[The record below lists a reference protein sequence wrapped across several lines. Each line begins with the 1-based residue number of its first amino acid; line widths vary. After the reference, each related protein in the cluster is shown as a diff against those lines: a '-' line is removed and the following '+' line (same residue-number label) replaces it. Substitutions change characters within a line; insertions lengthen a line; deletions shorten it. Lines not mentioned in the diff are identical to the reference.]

1 MPDAQYEPFADA
13 FTRHA
18 ETGAYNALYDRPTML
33 ALLGDVAGRRVL
45 DLGCGPGLY
54 AEELVRR
61 GAEVHG
67 LDASPTLVARARARV
82 PSARFDVA
90 DLEAPLGGV
99 PEAWAD
105 VVLAALVIH
114 HVERRAALL
123 QEVRRALRPGGALVV
138 STTHPT
144 WDWQHVGGGYF
155 DRGWVE
161 ETWQQDWRVR
171 YWRQPLSDWCGELT
185 DAGFLIERLVEHR
198 ASPELGERDPGAHA
212 RLSSQPGFVGLRL
225 LRP

>member
-1 MPDAQYEPFADA
+1 MSGAQYEPFAAA
-13 FTRHA
+13 FDRHA
-18 ETGAYNALYDRPTML
+18 ESGTYNALYYWPTML
-33 ALLGDVAGRRVL
+33 SLLGEVAGRHVL

-54 AEELVRR
+54 AEDLVRR

-67 LDASPTLVARARARV
+67 LDASPTLIARARARV
-82 PSARFDVA
+82 PSGRFDVA
-90 DLEAPLGGV
+90 DLEEPLSQV
-99 PEAWAD
+99 PDSWAD
-105 VVLAALVIH
+105 VVLAALVLH

-123 QEVRRALRPGGALVV
+123 QEVRRILRPGGALLV

-144 WDWQHVGGGYF
+144 WDWTHVGGGYF

-171 YWRQPLSDWCGELT
+171 YWRQPLSDWCAELT

-198 ASPELGERDPGAHA
+198 ATAEMARRDPATHA
-212 RLSSQPGFVGLRL
+212 PG
-225 LRP
+225 